1 MRWLGLFLGLMLS
14 VGAAAAAERE
24 TDVTIST
31 PASVQLTTWC
41 AYGDK
46 GCAQNAADVAQA
58 SCRKY
63 KRDAE
68 LAQSDLIQRDLAGRE
83 KFGFRFKCV
92 K

>member
-1 MRWLGLFLGLMLS
+1 VRLLSLLFGM
-14 VGAAAAAERE
+14 VIGIGAAAAAERE
-24 TDVTIST
+24 TSVTMST
-31 PASVQLTTWC
+31 PASVQLTSWC
-41 AYGDK
+41 GYGDK

-58 SCRKY
+58 SCQKY

-68 LAQSDLIQRDLAGRE
+68 LDHSDLIQRDLAGRE